1 MVVTLIVLAYLAY
14 QAYSGY
20 KTGFTRYIIGLIC
33 SAIVFMVAIIMQN
46 PFGNWLYM
54 QFTGQLIKSNSTTNV
69 ELMLARFAA
78 FFIIFFVGKMI
89 MKIFKNWIPAKNPNA
104 TNLGSLLDSVLGAL
118 ASLVASYFIVYVV
131 LSMFNALQNPWFMQ
145 QTIDSSFI
153 RFIIYDTPGLSNGV
167 FNSLFSISR
176 TAA

>member
-118 ASLVASYFIVYVV
+118 A
-131 LSMFNALQNPWFMQ
+131 P
-145 QTIDSSFI
+145 
-153 RFIIYDTPGLSNGV
+153 
-167 FNSLFSISR
+167 
-176 TAA
+176 